1 MPDSGAVYQPTTV
14 GYSYDTGGDATAGSG
29 NFRNALVRLMSRH
42 KITIRKWSEW
52 VLLSISICF
61 FVTGL
66 TTMLVNLI
74 STDNEQYDVA
84 ERGEENST
92 LPTKVDEHIDESKG
106 SIALGAGMMLIGF
119 LLGFTWIW
127 LRFFHRGK
135 STRGGITGSGG
146 QMLGGL
152 NPSTDLLV
160 GSTSQYGPV
169 LTELPTQIKL
179 KQASSHDVTSVPL
192 SDQEEETR
200 TLMQDSAVPLNT
212 AQGSIISDNQVST

>member
-146 QMLGGL
+146 Q
-152 NPSTDLLV
+152 
-160 GSTSQYGPV
+160 YGPV